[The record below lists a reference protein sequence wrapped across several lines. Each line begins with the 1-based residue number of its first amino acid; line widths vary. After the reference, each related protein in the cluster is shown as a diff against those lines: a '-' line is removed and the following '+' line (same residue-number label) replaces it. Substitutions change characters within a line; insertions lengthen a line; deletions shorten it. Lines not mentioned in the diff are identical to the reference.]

1 MKLHRLVTVLIT
13 QARKQSRFRH
23 NCRLPT
29 VAMPYCSDPVA
40 ASGATRTTA
49 GEPDRTVL
57 ASPCMPE
64 RKTKPKCCL
73 SLRKR
78 GAMSRSDK
86 RRVGTEW
93 VSTCRYR
100 WWPDH

>member
-49 GEPDRTVL
+49 GEPARTVL

-64 RKTKPKCCL
+64 RKTKPKSDL

-78 GAMSRSDK
+78 GARVMNVTNLK
-86 RRVGTEW
+86 RDVKAKG
-93 VSTCRYR
+93 VSVRL
-100 WWPDH
+100 DIGG